1 MSRPMIICWKKRK
14 SPCYVRKITEM
25 LYRVI
30 GGVTNSKDFGFQP
43 CDSSLLLKISEKDLA
58 EMQQEPIAE
67 QFYDILL

>member
-1 MSRPMIICWKKRK
+1 
-14 SPCYVRKITEM
+14 M

-67 QFYDILL
+67 QFYDIFL